1 MRDMRHFIILAASLF
16 VFTGGLSQNSINQT
30 RNTFNNYGKKTTKVV
45 IPSTSLADLMLRD
58 AVNRSWRISPFEF
71 CDVAEY
77 EKIKQD
83 TNYFFLMRVD
93 GMYKKDLEPKIE
105 YLTLIKGGTEIKRG
119 LYSSHNIINLPI
131 QQSEDLDGG
140 NLFLIPAY
148 VNIIQDHIYRIQ
160 ENVLLA
166 FKGSL
171 IYSDRVSKLKGKT
184 ILFSKDQLGY
194 DISDG
199 EFISLFKG
207 KAKLVSASDIEE
219 AVSNNRDKTAV
230 AVVVI
235 PRGGTKGSYCYK
247 MIITTDSHE
256 LLFLRRQKI
265 SKRSPAG
272 FSAEDIRKITVPF
285 QF

>member
-1 MRDMRHFIILAASLF
+1 MRDMRHFIILAASLL
-16 VFTGGLSQNSINQT
+16 VFTGSFSQNPIAQT

-105 YLTLIKGGTEIKRG
+105 YLTLIKGGAEVKKG

-140 NLFLIPAY
+140 NLFLIPIY
-148 VNIIQDHIYRIQ
+148 IDIIQDHIYRIQ

-171 IYSDRVSKLKGKT
+171 IYSDRVSRLKGKIT
-184 ILFSKDQLGY
+184 LFSKDQLAY
-194 DISDG
+194 EISDS
-199 EFISLFKG
+199 EFTSLFKG
-207 KAKLVSASDIEE
+207 DVKLVSSSDIEE
-219 AVSNNRDKTAV
+219 AVTNNRDKTAV
-230 AVVVI
+230 AIVVT
-235 PRGGTKGSYCYK
+235 PRGGTTGSYCYK

-272 FSAEDIRKITVPF
+272 FSAEDIRKITAPY

>member
-1 MRDMRHFIILAASLF
+1 MRHFIILAASLF
-16 VFTGGLSQNSINQT
+16 VFTGSFSQNPITQT

-58 AVNRSWRISPFEF
+58 AVNKSWRISPFEF
-71 CDVAEY
+71 CDYAEY
-77 EKIKQD
+77 QKIKQD

-105 YLTLIKGGTEIKRG
+105 YLTLIKGGAEVKRG

-148 VNIIQDHIYRIQ
+148 VDIIQDHIYRIQ
-160 ENVLLA
+160 ESVLLA

-171 IYSDRVSKLKGKT
+171 IYSDRVSMLKGK
-184 ILFSKDQLGY
+184 IVLFSKDQLGY
-194 DISDG
+194 EIADE
-199 EFISLFKG
+199 EFVKLFKG
-207 KAKLVSASDIEE
+207 DAKLVSADDIED
-219 AVSNNRDKTAV
+219 AVTDNKENSAV

-235 PRGGTKGSYCYK
+235 PKGGTPGSYCYK
-247 MIITTDSHE
+247 MIITTDSHQ

-272 FSAEDIRKITVPF
+272 FSAEDIRKITAPY